1 MSLASLLLLP
11 LFLPLL
17 LPSLFPSLFFSFFM
31 PFYLCFFPSSF
42 QSSTF
47 VPPSLSLSLLVFL
60 PVFQEDEK
68 ATLLFFSWIRQLE
81 RIAMATAAQSNWLH
95 VPIRSRRL
103 VVNAGQQKVIRQ
115 TESLA
120 HHCNLHFQKVKKDS
134 TQWDSVLL
142 RYFERILVVVYNS
155 Q

>member
-17 LPSLFPSLFFSFFM
+17 LPSLFPSLFFSSFM

-68 ATLLFFSWIRQLE
+68 ATLLFFSWIRQLA